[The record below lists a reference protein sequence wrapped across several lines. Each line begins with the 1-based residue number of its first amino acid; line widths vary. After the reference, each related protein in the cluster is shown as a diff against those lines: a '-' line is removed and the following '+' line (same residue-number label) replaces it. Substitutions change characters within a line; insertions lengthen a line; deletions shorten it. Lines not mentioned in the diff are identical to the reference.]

1 MFNSKIKLF
10 TRNILETGTF
20 TVTGDADSGYPE
32 ARLHDREISLYWK
45 DASADKVQFI
55 VDQGVSPVAVDSL
68 IINSHDF
75 DGYYMAWQYSD
86 NSFYWVDAVEKWIQ
100 DGNSQIVKTFT
111 TALTK
116 RYWRVVLSDTTIT
129 TTTTTTSSSSTSST
143 ASTTSSSSSTSST
156 QSTTSSSSSSTSST
170 ASTTS
175 TMSSTSTTTTT
186 A

>member
-55 VDQGVSPVAVDSL
+55 VDQGTSLVAVDSL
-68 IINSHDF
+68 IINGHDF

-86 NSFYWVDAVEKWIQ
+86 NSFYWVDAVEKWTQ
-100 DGNSQIVKTFT
+100 DGNSQIVKTLT

-129 TTTTTTSSSSTSST
+129 TTTTTTSSSTSSTHTTTSST
-143 ASTTSSSSSTSST
+143 ASTTSSSSSTG
-156 QSTTSSSSSSTSST
+156 
-170 ASTTS
+170 STTS